1 LRKMEQLQ
9 FQPKDQ
15 LSAVSYQLSVA
26 QGWNCVW
33 SALFFIPGPTPG
45 TKFLKADSGELT
57 AHSEG
62 EAC

>member
-1 LRKMEQLQ
+1 MEQLQ

-45 TKFLKADSGELT
+45 TKFLKLT
-57 AHSEG
+57 AES
-62 EAC
+62 